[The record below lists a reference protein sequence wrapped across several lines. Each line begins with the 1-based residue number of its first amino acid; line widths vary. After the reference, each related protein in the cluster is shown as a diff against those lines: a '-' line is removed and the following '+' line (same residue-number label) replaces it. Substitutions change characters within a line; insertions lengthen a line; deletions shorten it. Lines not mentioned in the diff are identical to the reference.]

1 MGDVKPLNPFEMLG
15 SAREGSGLFGR
26 RRKRKW
32 EEAERERKER
42 EALIAADAVNS
53 ARAKWESESAAR
65 LNAAVARAREEGRV
79 EGIAMAKNGESQD

>member
-1 MGDVKPLNPFEMLG
+1 MGDIKPLNPFEMLG

-26 RRKRKW
+26 RAKRKR
-32 EEAERERKER
+32 EQADRERKER

-65 LNAAVARAREEGRV
+65 LDAAVAKAREEGRA
-79 EGIAMAKNGESQD
+79 EGMAMANNGESQD